1 MKKESESGLLSS
13 EHSRHIVIVWPK
25 LLNFDNQFW
34 LSAVKSSERWEK
46 GASLFKLPP
55 NLTKTDSK
63 TWLATKSEKAKQS
76 KKSKSAVK
84 SDLAGWLS
92 DSCSL
97 ATSSEEPNSDKASYP
112 KLRSGNSIIGS
123 NTAENSHTDD
133 GQSGSSALTTNW
145 QVGVTGGGDRLQHK
159 DQKWLWKMQQQLVS
173 NGSIVPAPMDKWLSS
188 GSNSCRKSEQLLK
201 QWSSV
206 QTQVSTQVTA
216 ASMSNSWL
224 SDSPS
229 SINKTI
235 RSLST
240 VDIKDNSLWL
250 ATSPK
255 ATLITNNNKCHNPW
269 LAQPP
274 QLEEKAVVNTT
285 VSRQLL
291 PKSMNSSFSSI
302 SQQSSGPLTRTT
314 SSCSLDSWLSSGS
327 SGSCQAAPI
336 VTTAVTL
343 PSNDILLPTELSME
357 AIATQED
364 TATWI
369 SVDLDRSELGE
380 EEDQSSIL
388 TLDTLTEEQ
397 DLNGEDASEENNSD
411 NDNIDL
417 TEWLL
422 Y

>member
-13 EHSRHIVIVWPK
+13 EHSRHIEIIWPK

-34 LSAVKSSERWEK
+34 LSAVKSSEGWKK

-55 NLTKTDSK
+55 NLSKTDSK

-97 ATSSEEPNSDKASYP
+97 ATSSEEPNSGKTSYP

-123 NTAENSHTDD
+123 NTAENIHTN
-133 GQSGSSALTTNW
+133 GQTGSTALTANW
-145 QVGVTGGGDRLQHK
+145 QVGVAVGGDRLQHK
-159 DQKWLWKMQQQLVS
+159 DQKWLWKTQQQLVS
-173 NGSIVPAPMDKWLSS
+173 NDSIVPAPMDKWLSS
-188 GSNSCRKSEQLLK
+188 GSNSFRKSEQLLK

-206 QTQVSTQVTA
+206 QTQVSTQVGA

-224 SDSPS
+224 SDSPT

-235 RSLST
+235 RSSST

-250 ATSPK
+250 ATSPE
-255 ATLITNNNKCHNPW
+255 ATFITNNNKCHNPW

-285 VSRQLL
+285 VSRHLL
-291 PKSMNSSFSSI
+291 PKSMNNSFTSI
-302 SQQSSGPLTRTT
+302 SQQSSGPLTRTS
-314 SSCSLDSWLSSGS
+314 SSCSLESWLSSGS

-336 VTTAVTL
+336 VTAAVIL
-343 PSNDILLPTELSME
+343 PSNDNLSPTELSME

-380 EEDQSSIL
+380 EGDQSSIL